1 MHARIYVTSQ
11 TPPMKDSNP
20 FRAAKNAGFT
30 LVEIMLVVI
39 IIATLAALIVPR
51 FAGRSEEAKK
61 AAARADID
69 ANLSNA
75 LDLYEMDNGAYPTTD
90 QGLAALVAQPTASPA
105 PKNWKGPYLK
115 KKTFKDPWGN
125 PYQYRSPGTHGTDYD
140 LFSMGPDGVEGGGDD
155 IANWDE
161 TASAPAAGN
170 GQAAN

>member
-1 MHARIYVTSQ
+1 MRDPRTC
-11 TPPMKDSNP
+11 
-20 FRAAKNAGFT
+20 RAVKNAGFT
-30 LVEIMLVVI
+30 LIEIMLVVI

-51 FAGRSEEAKK
+51 FVGRSEEAKK

-90 QGLAALVAQPTASPA
+90 QGLAALVAQPMAPPL

-125 PYQYRSPGTHGTDYD
+125 PYQYRCPGVHGVDYD
-140 LFSMGPDGVEGGGDD
+140 LFSLGPDGTEGGGDD
-155 IANWDE
+155 IVNWDE
-161 TASAPAAGN
+161 TATAPAPGSVQSTN
-170 GQAAN
+170 